1 MDIIRSDAMFSE
13 RLKKL
18 RTEKHLSQKEL
29 AEKLEMSQQAIAKWE
44 NNQTTPNPE
53 MLVRIADF
61 FDVSADYLLGRISQ
75 DIFIDKK
82 NTRNFSNNRLEEL
95 MVSKNT
101 SAEDMEQ
108 LLNTNKYEI
117 ATYIAGIRC
126 PEENDLQKLSTY
138 FETPIEFITGESDSS
153 NYSIRVIEKN
163 IRNGK
168 NIIKQVEIP
177 EGKTYIVITKEEKKV
192 LMPMLNLLRKQNEQ

>member
-1 MDIIRSDAMFSE
+1 MFSE

-61 FDVSADYLLGRISQ
+61 FDVSADYLLGRINQ

-82 NTRNFSNNRLEEL
+82 NMRNFSNNRLEEL
-95 MVSKNT
+95 MESKNIT
-101 SAEDMEQ
+101 MEDMEE
-108 LLNTNKYEI
+108 LLHTNKYEI
-117 ATYIAGIRC
+117 ATYTAGIRC
-126 PEENDLQKLSTY
+126 PKEEDLQKLSVY
-138 FETPIEFITGESDSS
+138 FECPIEFITGESDSS

-163 IRNGK
+163 IKSGK

-192 LMPMLNLLRKQNEQ
+192 IMPMLNLLRKQNGE